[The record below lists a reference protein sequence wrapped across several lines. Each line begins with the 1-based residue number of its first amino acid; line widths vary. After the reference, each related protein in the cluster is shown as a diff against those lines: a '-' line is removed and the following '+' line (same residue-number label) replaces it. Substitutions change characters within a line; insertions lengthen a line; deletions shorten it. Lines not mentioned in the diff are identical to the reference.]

1 MSCNAIIP
9 MLRVH
14 GRVKGRLAG
23 FMVSKGVTASDAKFT
38 ACSAMLLPFS
48 VHWSP
53 INVIEILYAPGEI
66 QTFNIHSLFYLLE
79 KSFNRRRGQN
89 TDSRNHCLSWILN
102 IGEEQCD

>member
-38 ACSAMLLPFS
+38 AYSAMMLPFS

-53 INVIEILYAPGEI
+53 INVIEFLYAPGKI
-66 QTFNIHSLFYLLE
+66 QTFIVGCYILE
-79 KSFNRRRGQN
+79 RVSIEGGAK
-89 TDSRNHCLSWILN
+89 TLTAAI
-102 IGEEQCD
+102 IV

>member
-38 ACSAMLLPFS
+38 AYSAMLLPFS

-53 INVIEILYAPGEI
+53 INVMEFLYAPGKI
-66 QTFNIHSLFYLLE
+66 QTFIVDSILE
-79 KSFNRRRGQN
+79 RVSIEGGAQ
-89 TDSRNHCLSWILN
+89 TLTAAI
-102 IGEEQCD
+102 IV

>member
-38 ACSAMLLPFS
+38 AYSAMLLPFS
-48 VHWSP
+48 VHRSP
-53 INVIEILYAPGEI
+53 INVMEFLYAPGKI
-66 QTFNIHSLFYLLE
+66 QTFIVGFILE
-79 KSFNRRRGQN
+79 RVSIEGGAQ
-89 TDSRNHCLSWILN
+89 TLTAAI
-102 IGEEQCD
+102 IV

>member
-38 ACSAMLLPFS
+38 AYSAMLLPFS
-48 VHWSP
+48 MHWSP
-53 INVIEILYAPGEI
+53 INVIRFLYAPGKV
-66 QTFNIHSLFYLLE
+66 QTSKVGFILE
-79 KSFNRRRGQN
+79 RVSIEGGAQ
-89 TDSRNHCLSWILN
+89 TLTAAI
-102 IGEEQCD
+102 IV